1 MTKIIVIEGIDGTG
15 KTVQLTNLHHRLEAR
30 GYRVMSIGFPVY
42 ESFFGSQ
49 VGRYLTNKDGIS
61 ASDVDAKSMA
71 LWFAMDRFAAFQNLD
86 YAWADVLLINRYV
99 LSNAVYQSIREQDLD
114 KPDLLDFVLELEH
127 GQLKLPRPDGYIV
140 LDMNLEAASEN
151 VVKKGFREYVG
162 ASQKDVY
169 ESTDGIQERARKKY
183 QEYAKRLDTISIL
196 NCMGVSG
203 LKSIDEIG
211 SLIDAVVDHILEE
224 KKDA

>member
-1 MTKIIVIEGIDGTG
+1 M
-15 KTVQLTNLHHRLEAR
+15 
-30 GYRVMSIGFPVY
+30 
-42 ESFFGSQ
+42 
-49 VGRYLTNKDGIS
+49 
-61 ASDVDAKSMA
+61 
-71 LWFAMDRFAAFQNLD
+71 
-86 YAWADVLLINRYV
+86 

-151 VVKKGFREYVG
+151 VVKKGFRDYVG

-183 QEYAKRLDTISIL
+183 QEYAKRLDTITIL

>member
-1 MTKIIVIEGIDGTG
+1 
-15 KTVQLTNLHHRLEAR
+15 
-30 GYRVMSIGFPVY
+30 
-42 ESFFGSQ
+42 
-49 VGRYLTNKDGIS
+49 
-61 ASDVDAKSMA
+61 
-71 LWFAMDRFAAFQNLD
+71 
-86 YAWADVLLINRYV
+86 
-99 LSNAVYQSIREQDLD
+99 
-114 KPDLLDFVLELEH
+114 
-127 GQLKLPRPDGYIV
+127 
-140 LDMNLEAASEN
+140 MNLEAASEN
-151 VVKKGFREYVG
+151 VVKKGFRDYVG

-183 QEYAKRLDTISIL
+183 QEYAKRLDTITIL